1 MLKRTTLSGQDRT
14 GQDRTGQ
21 DRTGQELTLSFL
33 HGIKQNI
40 SEMDNRRI
48 LMGLVY
54 PVRFGG
60 FFIYKNTKM
69 EVHIL

>member
-1 MLKRTTLSGQDRT
+1 
-14 GQDRTGQ
+14 
-21 DRTGQELTLSFL
+21 
-33 HGIKQNI
+33 
-40 SEMDNRRI
+40 MDNRRI